1 MLSAIWWSY
10 GDNVVNLQ
18 VWAKVNLFAIV
29 YLHKYESMTICP
41 PWRTL
46 VGDFSERQNVGDVAS
61 EDPHHQY
68 LHKNCLINLKDRVC
82 AKSMQKRKQVTRTL
96 ISSNN
101 LEQQSLL
108 EEIQRHQPHI
118 KITATAQKHRR
129 QKGQKVRKR
138 KARRV
143 RMFKPPLLQAELV
156 SLSWQ
161 KRGKNYIFGKSM
173 KKYKLFLVTGREI
186 NWSIFTQ
193 SRILQLL
200 CNNLACFYSFQINM
214 LAS

>member
-1 MLSAIWWSY
+1 MSKSESIRHSVFAQIWKHDDLSTLTHTCWW
-10 GDNVVNLQ
+10 LF
-18 VWAKVNLFAIV
+18 WAAECGWCCKCSTFNGSSSSISSREL
-29 YLHKYESMTICP
+29 LDQP
-41 PWRTL
+41 Q
-46 VGDFSERQNVGDVAS
+46 RQS
-61 EDPHHQY
+61 
-68 LHKNCLINLKDRVC
+68 

-118 KITATAQKHRR
+118 KITATVQKHRR

-138 KARRV
+138 KARRDNSNV
-143 RMFKPPLLQAELV
+143 WRTLACSSHLSCRQSWFH
-156 SLSWQ
+156 SLDK